1 VKSSGVI
8 VVKIQLSENWK
19 SAYPDAHIGILV
31 MAEVRN
37 PAFDSGLEERKLALQ
52 KQIRARF
59 EGKDRKD
66 IEALPASMT
75 YGAYYHQ
82 FKKTYHVQG
91 QLESIAFKGRSIP
104 SVSTLVEAMF
114 MAEVK
119 NLLLTAGHDLDILQ
133 LPLTVNAAN
142 GDERYVTLA
151 GEEKALKAGDM
162 WIGDR
167 AGVISSII
175 YGPDQRT
182 QINAGTRNVVFT
194 VYAPRGIEVEAVR
207 SHLRDIEANVSLVSP
222 GATVVE
228 SGVYGPRETR

>member
-1 VKSSGVI
+1 MT
-8 VVKIQLSENWK
+8 IQLSK
-19 SAYPDAHIGILV
+19 SWHAAYPEAHIGILV
-31 MAEVRN
+31 MGDVRN

-52 KQIRARF
+52 EQIRAKF

-66 IEALPASMT
+66 IEALPAIVAYS
-75 YGAYYHQ
+75 AYYRQ

-119 NLLLTAGHDLDILQ
+119 NLLLTAGHDLDRLHV
-133 LPLTVNAAN
+133 PLTVNAASGN
-142 GDERYVTLA
+142 EHYITLS

-167 AGVISSII
+167 EGVISNII

-182 QINAGTRNVVFT
+182 QINAETRNVVFT
-194 VYAPRGIEVEAVR
+194 VYAPAGIGVEAVR

-222 GATVVE
+222 EAKVVE
-228 SGVYGPRETR
+228 LEVLGE

>member
-1 VKSSGVI
+1 LTI
-8 VVKIQLSENWK
+8 NLSENWK
-19 SAYPDAHIGILV
+19 LIYPDAHIGILV
-31 MAEVRN
+31 MGDVRN
-37 PAFDSGLEERKLALQ
+37 PAFDPELEERKRALQ
-52 KQIRARF
+52 EQIRAKF

-66 IEALPASMT
+66 IEALPASLA
-75 YGAYYHQ
+75 YGAYYRQ

-119 NLLLTAGHDLDILQ
+119 NLLLTAGHDLDRLQ

-182 QINAGTRNVVFT
+182 QINAGTRNVLFT
-194 VYAPRGIEVEAVR
+194 VYAPAGIGVEAVR

-222 GATVVE
+222 EAKVVE
-228 SGVYGPRETR
+228 LDVLGT